1 MIEGIYEQ
9 LITKLFAS
17 KLEELDSDLIEGDL
31 VKSVEYFS
39 PTTRYND
46 YAVSDTLFHWQSQN
60 QTRSDRG
67 EGLTY
72 VTHQDLNKK
81 NSTFHQ

>member
-39 PTTRYND
+39 PTTRYHD

-60 QTRSDRG
+60 QTR
-67 EGLTY
+67 
-72 VTHQDLNKK
+72 
-81 NSTFHQ
+81 